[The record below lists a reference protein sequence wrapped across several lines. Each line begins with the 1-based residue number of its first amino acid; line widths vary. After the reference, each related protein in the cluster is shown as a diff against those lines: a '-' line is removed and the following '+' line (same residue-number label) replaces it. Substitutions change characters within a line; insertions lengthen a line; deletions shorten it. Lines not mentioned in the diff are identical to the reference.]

1 MSLLGDIYPGSKGT
15 TELTS
20 YAAFTGGQFTFT
32 VDNIRETADGKII
45 LDINGGDITA
55 IDEIESGSIDDDC
68 YSEIYSIAGIRL
80 QSLQKGINIVKTA
93 DGKLKKV
100 LR

>member
-1 MSLLGDIYPGSKGT
+1 MKKFA
-15 TELTS
+15 EK
-20 YAAFTGGQFTFT
+20 YAVAEKITDDVFSCPFDPRPCLKATG
-32 VDNIRETADGKII
+32 
-45 LDINGGDITA
+45 TA